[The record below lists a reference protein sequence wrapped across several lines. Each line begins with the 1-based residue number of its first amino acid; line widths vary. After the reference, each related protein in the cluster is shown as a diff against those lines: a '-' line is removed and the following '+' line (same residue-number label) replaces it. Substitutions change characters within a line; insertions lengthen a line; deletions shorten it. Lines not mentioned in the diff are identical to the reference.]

1 METNTITKRFK
12 VGHSYTLRTSPDFPR
27 LLGGT
32 MTVTAEL
39 KPTDNWGNR
48 IILADLYLTDSNGTP
63 LPDGTRLGCRAFV
76 EEGVMSFSDSLG
88 NRTIP
93 VEIAALQGCYPN
105 FAKAYAIDECMA
117 AQQPSTASV
126 STAA

>member
-1 METNTITKRFK
+1 MTISLRNTLSGVSTTK
-12 VGHSYTLRTSPDFPR
+12 
-27 LLGGT
+27 
-32 MTVTAEL
+32 
-39 KPTDNWGNR
+39 
-48 IILADLYLTDSNGTP
+48 
-63 LPDGTRLGCRAFV
+63 
-76 EEGVMSFSDSLG
+76 
-88 NRTIP
+88 TIP